1 MLDGGRGSL
10 GRKYEKEVHL
20 IAYREG
26 YFGWLGNELFQYSAT
41 RALSLKLGV
50 KTIFPRNNPDLH
62 RIFNLDALDKP
73 SEWPIGPIRVF
84 EEPHFHFAPGFW
96 DLPDWTILSGYF
108 QSEKYFAPYA
118 EQIKQEFT
126 FRDPV
131 GWPRFKDWVSVHVRR
146 GDYLTFPHHH
156 PPCSV
161 EYYRQAMAQF
171 PGAHFIIFSD
181 DIEWCKANLAGKDV
195 EFSEGFSPD
204 RDLQRMILC
213 DHHIIAN
220 SSYSWWGAY
229 LGQNHNKRVIFP
241 RTWFGPAKAGW
252 DTKDLCPES
261 WQAL

>member
-1 MLDGGRGSL
+1 M
-10 GRKYEKEVHL
+10 
-20 IAYREG
+20 IAYRPG
-26 YFGWLGNELFQYSAT
+26 YYGYLGNQLFQYAAT
-41 RALSLKLGV
+41 KALSLARNTDCL
-50 KTIFPRNNPDLH
+50 FPRNAPDLH
-62 RIFNLDALDKP
+62 KIFRLDAVAEEKQYLIVGQDGHP
-73 SEWPIGPIRVF
+73 MLYQ
-84 EEPHFHFAPGFW
+84 EPHFHFAPEFW

-156 PPCSV
+156 PPCTV
-161 EYYRQAMAQF
+161 DYYRKAMAEF
-171 PGAHFIIFSD
+171 PGAHFIVFSD
-181 DIEWCKANLAGKDV
+181 DIEWCKLYLRGPDV

-204 RDLQRMILC
+204 RDLQRMIAC

-229 LGQNHNKRVIFP
+229 LGQNLKKRVIAP
-241 RTWFGPAKAGW
+241 RKWFGPAKASW
-252 DTKDLCPES
+252 STVDLLPES
-261 WQAL
+261 WETL